1 MYQRTDDELGYF
13 IYMSQLEQAEAERPQ
28 ADEDIDLISEAQN

>member
-1 MYQRTDDELGYF
+1 MYQMTDDELGYF
-13 IYMSQLEQAEAERPQ
+13 IYMSQLEQAKAERPQ